1 MNKNKRTSCAKSAPA
16 QPASTSTPTP
26 KQNPS
31 QMQSTD
37 YPKTFATVKAALYVH
52 IKILWG
58 LLEQDSVPKGPS
70 SELLTEFYSAFSTV
84 EEIETVAQASSPPD
98 LIPRRDIQFGRGI
111 RLSQSK
117 AAKSVGHL
125 SDSYVCYIKSAL
137 VCFGL
142 QVWSPNLEENS
153 DSFYNSAC
161 RISAIAS
168 FRQIAAAG
176 AYNYVNINLAEINNV
191 RCLIEAFNHFVFFH
205 SANRYKKEI
214 QSAGKNKLDASMKVI
229 QQNQS
234 RVSSQYEFAVANQY
248 PERYQKVLK
257 EIEAHSNDERHK
269 KKNIFVI
276 KTLLYRSKN
285 ASRFIQRLDQ
295 VMIKAAQNDPRSSAS
310 RRCVRLLPK
319 EPCLSCYSA
328 PPKGFPI
335 DFYCPH
341 WFKELTPSQQQLIPN
356 LESVAFLPDA
366 SLSLLP
372 KKSQFPDEK
381 LTNQS
386 FTRKYLDG
394 VLASYGLVDNNLEND
409 MVGGDS
415 ELYGGKED
423 DEEGIDLAD
432 ASPDISEEE
441 FLPEGESGDLYDET
455 FIDDDEYSNPED
467 NEEMDADF
475 VEGL

>member
-111 RLSQSK
+111 RLGQSK

-137 VCFGL
+137 VHFGL
-142 QVWSPNLEENS
+142 RVWSPNLEENS
-153 DSFYNSAC
+153 DSLYNSAC
-161 RISAIAS
+161 RISAIAT

-176 AYNYVNINLAEINNV
+176 AYNYMNINLAEIDNV
-191 RCLIEAFNHFVFFH
+191 RCLIKAFDHFVFFH
-205 SANRYKKEI
+205 SANQYKKEI

-229 QQNQS
+229 QQNRS
-234 RVSSQYEFAVANQY
+234 RLCKARYEFAVANQY

-257 EIEAHSNDERHK
+257 EIKAHSDDERHK
-269 KKNIFVI
+269 TKNIFVI
-276 KTLLYRSKN
+276 KTLPYRSKN
-285 ASRFIQRLDQ
+285 AADSSDAW
-295 VMIKAAQNDPRSSAS
+295 IK
-310 RRCVRLLPK
+310 LLPK
-319 EPCLSCYSA
+319 EPCPSRYSA

-341 WFKELTPSQQQLIPN
+341 WFEELTPSQQQLIPN

-381 LTNQS
+381 LTDRS

-394 VLASYGLVDNNLEND
+394 VLASYGLMDNNLEND

-415 ELYGGKED
+415 ELYGGEED

-441 FLPEGESGDLYDET
+441 FLLEGESGDLYDET

-467 NEEMDADF
+467 DEEMDADF